1 MAEIERKFRVSRV
14 PDEQVRGP
22 GAGLRQG
29 YVAVDG
35 DVEVRVRDEDGA
47 CTLTVK
53 GGRGLVRAEVE
64 VALDRDRFDELWS
77 LAGERTIE
85 KTRHRIPVG
94 DHTAELDLY
103 AGRLAGLAVVEV
115 EFASQDDAETFV
127 APDWFGV
134 ELTGEPGWS
143 NAALARHGSRA
154 RSDPPGT
161 GGPRRSSRSRWA
173 TS

>member
-1 MAEIERKFRVSRV
+1 MAEIERKFRVARV
-14 PDEQVRGP
+14 PDDEVRGP

-53 GGRGLVRAEVE
+53 GGRGLERAEVE
-64 VALDRDRFDELWS
+64 VAIAPVEFDELWA
-77 LAGERTIE
+77 LAGDRTID

-94 DHTAELDLY
+94 ELTAELDLY

-115 EFASQDDAETFV
+115 EFASRAEADGFV
-127 APDWFGV
+127 APDWFGA
-134 ELTGEPGWS
+134 ELTGRQGWS
-143 NAALARHGSRA
+143 NAALARDGI
-154 RSDPPGT
+154 
-161 GGPRRSSRSRWA
+161 PRES
-173 TS
+173 